1 MSKTDC
7 HLLRQKV
14 CQRIS
19 VIKKKTLV
27 FFKRELKC
35 QFSGITEILWRI
47 YWRNNWRSIFDIV
60 NDSSFWAQ
68 IMHGRDGV
76 LLVQK
81 SMDTSQYFQ
90 NTMIFLSLKSHNCD
104 ISKLWWW
111 KIEIINPFG
120 YICRAKMKTIITI
133 WHYYYFL
140 CYNYLK
146 SNMKQ
151 FWGPFWWMIHKNYD
165 HYTFWQYL
173 TLS

>member
-47 YWRNNWRSIFDIV
+47 FWRNNWRSIFDIV

-90 NTMIFLSLKSHNCD
+90 STMIFLSLKWYFYQNCSD
-104 ISKLWWW
+104 LLWESLGFQ
-111 KIEIINPFG
+111 KFFSIT
-120 YICRAKMKTIITI
+120 RTI
-133 WHYYYFL
+133 Y
-140 CYNYLK
+140 
-146 SNMKQ
+146 SNNERSEQ
-151 FWGPFWWMIHKNYD
+151 F
-165 HYTFWQYL
+165 
-173 TLS
+173 